1 MPQKLPDRQLG
12 TDRASLGRARWLAGT
27 LLGLTIVLLAVS
39 LVIGFTGGET
49 WNVQFAFIPVAI
61 AFAVVGA
68 LVAARTGNNLG
79 WLLLGT
85 GAGAAVVLVTR

>member
-1 MPQKLPDRQLG
+1 MPQQLLGRRLG
-12 TDRASLGRARWLAGT
+12 TARASPGRARWLAGT
-27 LLGLTIVLLAVS
+27 LLGLTIVLLALS

-49 WNVQFAFIPVAI
+49 WNVVFAFIPVAI

-85 GAGAAVVLVTR
+85 GRGPLSCW